1 MPTAAPPENL
11 DQDAAVPPVP
21 SLPLE
26 WHHLAGFQPY
36 EPLLAEMQ
44 ARVNAIRHNA
54 AAEAV
59 WLLEH
64 EAVYTG
70 GTSAKP
76 HDILRPGNV
85 PISYVGRGGQWTWHG
100 PGQRVAYVLLGL
112 GRRGQDVR
120 ALFHGL

>member
-1 MPTAAPPENL
+1 MLPAAPPE
-11 DQDAAVPPVP
+11 DAAAPPAP
-21 SLPLE
+21 SLPLA
-26 WHHLAGFQPY
+26 WRHFAGFQPY

-44 ARVNAIRHNA
+44 TYATAIRQNA

-76 HDILRPGNV
+76 HDLLEPGRV
-85 PISYVGRGGQWTWHG
+85 PISYVGRGGQWK
-100 PGQRVAYVLLGL
+100 
-112 GRRGQDVR
+112 
-120 ALFHGL
+120 